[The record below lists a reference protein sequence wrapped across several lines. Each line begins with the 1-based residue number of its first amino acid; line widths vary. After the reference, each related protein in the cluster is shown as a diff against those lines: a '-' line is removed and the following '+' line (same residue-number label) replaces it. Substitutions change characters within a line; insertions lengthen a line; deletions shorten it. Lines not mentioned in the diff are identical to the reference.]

1 MTPITSKPAGNQQ
14 NQQHLYENFGVS
26 DDYESLDMEKIET
39 STYERL
45 QVNNKDMNSENETS
59 VPNALK
65 IDKENNKYA
74 KDHRVEGI
82 ITVLLHLISLQ
93 LIGNNIVSLH
103 NQTSSTKGS
112 YKIKKQ
118 TSRLD
123 IHPVFKQS
131 INRFNCRTWY
141 LIAIILYLI
150 IKR

>member
-45 QVNNKDMNSENETS
+45 QVQNKDMNSENETS

-65 IDKENNKYA
+65 NDKENNKYA

-103 NQTSSTKGS
+103 NQTV
-112 YKIKKQ
+112 IKLKN
-118 TSRLD
+118 RLVGW
-123 IHPVFKQS
+123 IS
-131 INRFNCRTWY
+131 IQFSNNQ
-141 LIAIILYLI
+141 LIDLTAELGT
-150 IKR
+150 